1 MAIRKL
7 SRMPY
12 AQAQVREY
20 RKADGSSRNFDVLQ
34 SYTTDVL
41 MIDYD
46 NHTITCYGL
55 YSKTTRKHISAF
67 MREKGLDYSIAK
79 KCYEQNVD
87 YDFVT
92 GEYIRVGA

>member
-1 MAIRKL
+1 MSIRKL

-20 RKADGSSRNFDVLQ
+20 RKADGSLRNFDILQ
-34 SYTTDVL
+34 SYATDVL

-46 NHTITCYGL
+46 NHIITCYGL
-55 YSKTTRKHISAF
+55 YSRTTRKHISSF
-67 MREKGLDYSIAK
+67 MAEKGLSYYIAK
-79 KCYEQNVD
+79 KCYEQDAD

-92 GEYIRVGA
+92 KKYIRAGA